1 MHWLNLQGQLRVP
14 LTMTV
19 LPMIVLPDLPYA
31 YDALEPV
38 LSEKAMRL
46 HHDKHH
52 ARYVTLVNELMAADA
67 LPAMTLE
74 AIVGEAE
81 RCTNQK
87 LADNAGQAWNH
98 GFFWASMSP
107 YGRRRSDAL
116 AERMEQSF
124 GDLARLREAFISA
137 GAAHFGS
144 GWVWLARCDQGLKVI
159 CTHDGASLGASDLAP
174 LLVCDLW
181 EHAYYLDHQN
191 DRAGFLAAWFD
202 HVANWSFVEAQLLA
216 VETGGRRWTYPQGSG
231 ETSPATGD
239 LATRLHDLDARL
251 DRVTRR
257 REAARP
263 PKDQHW
269 KPDIFG

>member
-1 MHWLNLQGQLRVP
+1 MIA
-14 LTMTV
+14 
-19 LPMIVLPDLPYA
+19 LPNLPYA

-38 LSEKAMRL
+38 LSERTL
-46 HHDKHH
+46 HLHRDKHH
-52 ARYVTLVNELMAADA
+52 ARYVAVVNELIAADA
-67 LPAMTLE
+67 RPPMTLE
-74 AIVGEAE
+74 AIVGEAA
-81 RCTNQK
+81 RSANRT

-98 GFFWASMSP
+98 GFFWVSMSP
-107 YGRRRSDAL
+107 YGRRPSDAL
-116 AERMEQSF
+116 AERLHQTF
-124 GDLARLREAFISA
+124 GGFAGLREAFLSA

-144 GWVWLARCDQGLKVI
+144 GWVWLAHSDRGLEVC
-159 CTHDGASLGASDLAP
+159 CTHDGASLAESDLAP

-202 HVANWSFVEAQLLA
+202 QVANWSFVEAQLLA
-216 VETGGRRWTYPQGSG
+216 AEAGGRGWTYPQGRG

-239 LATRLHDLDARL
+239 LATQLHDLDTRL
-251 DRVTRR
+251 ERVARR

-263 PKDQHW
+263 AKDQHW